1 MTVFVCL
8 KLVLLCIQELWAK
21 REGTQRTNKQHN
33 LCSWLSPEGSRWS
46 CVDLHNI
53 SDNEA
58 RKFTVSNVNYF
69 RGTATLTWL
78 FTASKLC
85 KQDHHVWHS
94 DNMEGTAWRAE
105 HAGLDS
111 KLATHRSAVQ
121 HSSKR
126 CDFRSCSLTQWSVTK
141 NTAAACKHG
150 NISIGE
156 PHPWCVLQLI
166 FIDMLNMTIQL
177 YTLLHQ
183 VGDWIEYFHFKL
195 HEAGFANLSLKF
207 PSLCGQTDYSQE
219 TRQSPLSAHILYS
232 KMFPF
237 RSLHSWRV
245 KIASRWIHSSPSLP
259 QVLF

>member
-1 MTVFVCL
+1 MLTISEEPPHWHDYLLHPNYANRTTMYGTVTTWRE
-8 KLVLLCIQELWAK
+8 QHGELSMQALTANW
-21 REGTQRTNKQHN
+21 QHTGVQ
-33 LCSWLSPEGSRWS
+33 CST
-46 CVDLHNI
+46 
-53 SDNEA
+53 A
-58 RKFTVSNVNYF
+58 ANVAILGAVHYN
-69 RGTATLTWL
+69 G
-78 FTASKLC
+78 AS
-85 KQDHHVWHS
+85 Q
-94 DNMEGTAWRAE
+94 
-105 HAGLDS
+105 
-111 KLATHRSAVQ
+111 
-121 HSSKR
+121 
-126 CDFRSCSLTQWSVTK
+126 K